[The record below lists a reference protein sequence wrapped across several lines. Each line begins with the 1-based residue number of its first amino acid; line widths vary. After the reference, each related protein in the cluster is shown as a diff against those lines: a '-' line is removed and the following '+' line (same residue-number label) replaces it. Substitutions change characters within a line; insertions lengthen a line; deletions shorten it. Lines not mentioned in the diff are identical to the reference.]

1 MRFNFTEIDLYQD
14 LQIQTNET
22 GPQII
27 RKQGV
32 VQAFIKKFGNAFDDD
47 IELVFP
53 KKVEELVVERFTEPI
68 KETNSTV
75 IESAKIVDITDLII
89 DENESVDKVYLV
101 KIKKSDLAA
110 AEKIS
115 VSWKFTRYLDFKLS
129 EFFVNSIEIDNS
141 YE

>member
-1 MRFNFTEIDLYQD
+1 M
-14 LQIQTNET
+14 
-22 GPQII
+22 
-27 RKQGV
+27 
-32 VQAFIKKFGNAFDDD
+32 VQAFVKKFGNAFDDD
-47 IELVFP
+47 VELVFP
-53 KKVEELVVERFTEPI
+53 KKVEELVIERFTEPI

-75 IESAKIVDITDLII
+75 IESAKIDDITDLII
-89 DENESVDKVYLV
+89 EENESVDKLYLV

-115 VSWKFTRYLDFKLS
+115 VSWRFRRYLDFKLS

>member
-1 MRFNFTEIDLYQD
+1 MRFNFTEIDLYQN

-53 KKVEELVVERFTEPI
+53 KKVEELVIERFTEPI

-75 IESAKIVDITDLII
+75 IESAKIDDITDLII
-89 DENESVDKVYLV
+89 EENESVDKVYLV

-115 VSWKFTRYLDFKLS
+115 VSWRFRRYLDFKLS